1 MTVDNAP
8 PWRHLLLP
16 LRLSP
21 TGQAPAEDCQRC
33 RESLPLFVSD
43 EMAGQAVDDLYPETA
58 VHLDL
63 CPACFQE
70 YEALAGLAYAALYD
84 LGNDA

>member
-1 MTVDNAP
+1 MTVYNSP
-8 PWRHLLLP
+8 PWRQLLSP
-16 LRLSP
+16 LRLPP
-21 TGQAPAEDCQRC
+21 TGQLPAEACQRC

-43 EMAGQAVDDLYPETA
+43 EMVGQAVDDLYPETA

-63 CPACFQE
+63 CPTCFQE

-84 LGNDA
+84 LGGNA

>member
-1 MTVDNAP
+1 MAVDNTP

-16 LRLSP
+16 LRLPP
-21 TGQAPAEDCQRC
+21 TGQLAAEDCQRC
-33 RESLPLFVSD
+33 QESLPLFVSD
-43 EMAGQAVDDLYPETA
+43 EMAGLPVDDLYPETA
-58 VHLDL
+58 VHLDF

-70 YEALAGLAYAALYD
+70 YEALAGLAYAALYN